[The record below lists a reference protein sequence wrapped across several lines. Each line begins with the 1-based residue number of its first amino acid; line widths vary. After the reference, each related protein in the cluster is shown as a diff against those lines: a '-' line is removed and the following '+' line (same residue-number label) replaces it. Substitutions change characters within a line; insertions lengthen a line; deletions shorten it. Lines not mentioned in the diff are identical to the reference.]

1 MTVSAIRRSLKVK
14 IFLVFY
20 RFIWLLCMPVVLCYL
35 VYRSKHEPAYA
46 QKLLERF
53 GIGRT
58 RKGSWVWIHAVS
70 LGEFRSAI
78 PLVDKLVER
87 GERVIITHFTPA
99 GRAASEKYYADHI
112 SSGRVLVHWVPFDYR
127 LAFKRFFGRFKIKY
141 GLVMEVEFWPG
152 MISSARAL
160 NVPLF
165 LCNGQYPNKSFERD
179 SRRRFSSR
187 DIVPLFSG
195 VMVKSHRMAVPFQK
209 LGVNKI
215 TVTGEMRFDQPL
227 NENQVAAG
235 RRFKKII
242 SHRPVVTIASAVKGE
257 EDLFFEAAMKLV
269 QRKPLAIIVY
279 VPRKPEEFE
288 AIASY
293 LRLRGV
299 AFQRR
304 SEILDGSLNIIDKL
318 HANFI
323 LGDSL
328 GEMNFYIS
336 LADQVVV
343 GGGYVP
349 QGSHNIIEPLLLG
362 KPTIVG
368 PNIWT
373 IEFPA
378 VDAINAGVVKLVKP
392 EDLAGELLEF
402 SNYEPTSEFVST
414 MQGSTENTLTAISK
428 FVES

>member
-112 SSGRVLVHWVPFDYR
+112 SSGCVLVHWVPFDYR

-288 AIASY
+288 TIASY

>member
-1 MTVSAIRRSLKVK
+1 MSAIRSSLKVK

-112 SSGRVLVHWVPFDYR
+112 SSGCVLVHWVPFDYR

-392 EDLAGELLEF
+392 EDLAGELLEL
-402 SNYEPTSEFVST
+402 SNYQPTSVFVST

>member
-1 MTVSAIRRSLKVK
+1 MSAIRRSLKVK

-78 PLVDKLVER
+78 PLVDKLLER

-99 GRAASEKYYADHI
+99 GRAASEKYYAAQI
-112 SSGRVLVHWVPFDYR
+112 SSGCVLVHWVPFDYR

-392 EDLAGELLEF
+392 EDLAGELLEL

>member
-1 MTVSAIRRSLKVK
+1 VSAIRRSLKVK

-112 SSGRVLVHWVPFDYR
+112 SSGCVLVHWVPFDYR

>member
-1 MTVSAIRRSLKVK
+1 MTVSGIKRSLKVT

-20 RFIWLLCMPVVLCYL
+20 RLIWLLCMPVVLCYL

-46 QKLLERF
+46 EKLLERF

-112 SSGRVLVHWVPFDYR
+112 SSGCVLVHWVPFDYR
-127 LAFKRFFGRFKIKY
+127 LAYKRFFGRFNIKY

-179 SRRRFSSR
+179 TRRYFSSR
-187 DIVPLFSG
+187 EIVPLLSG

-209 LGVNKI
+209 LGVEKI
-215 TVTGEMRFDQPL
+215 SVTGEMRFDQPL

-242 SHRPVVTIASAVKGE
+242 GHRPVVTIASAVKGE
-257 EDLFFEAAMKLV
+257 EDLFIEAAMKLV
-269 QRKPLAIIVY
+269 QRNPLAIIVY

-293 LRLRGV
+293 LRLLGV

-304 SEILDGSLNIIDKL
+304 SEILDGSLNIIEKL

-343 GGGYVP
+343 GGGYMP

-378 VDAINAGVVKLVKP
+378 VEAINAGVVKLVKP
-392 EDLAGELLEF
+392 EDLAGELLEL
-402 SNYEPTSEFVST
+402 SNYEPTSEFVSI
-414 MQGSTENTLTAISK
+414 MQGCTENTIAAISK
-428 FVES
+428 YVGS

>member
-1 MTVSAIRRSLKVK
+1 MD
-14 IFLVFY
+14 
-20 RFIWLLCMPVVLCYL
+20 
-35 VYRSKHEPAYA
+35 
-46 QKLLERF
+46 KLL
-53 GIGRT
+53 
-58 RKGSWVWIHAVS
+58 
-70 LGEFRSAI
+70 
-78 PLVDKLVER
+78 ER

-99 GRAASEKYYADHI
+99 GRAASEKYYAAQI
-112 SSGRVLVHWVPFDYR
+112 SSGCVLVHWVPFDYR
-127 LAFKRFFGRFKIKY
+127 LAFKRFFSNFKIKY

-152 MISSARAL
+152 MISSARAF

-179 SRRRFSSR
+179 TRRYFSSR
-187 DIVPLFSG
+187 DIVPLLSG
-195 VMVKSHRMAVPFQK
+195 VLVKSHQMAVPFQK
-209 LGVNKI
+209 LGVKKI
-215 TVTGEMRFDQPL
+215 SVTGEMRFDQPL
-227 NENQVAAG
+227 NENQVVAG
-235 RRFKKII
+235 IRLKEII

-257 EDLFFEAAMKLV
+257 ENLFFEAAMKLV
-269 QRKPLAIIVY
+269 QRNPLAIIVY

-288 AIASY
+288 TIAGHLKS
-293 LRLRGV
+293 LGV

-304 SEILDGSLNIIDKL
+304 SEILDGSLNLIEKL

-343 GGGYVP
+343 GGGYVK
-349 QGSHNIIEPLLLG
+349 QGSHNIIEPILLD

-378 VDAINAGVVKLVKP
+378 VEAINAGVVKLVKP
-392 EDLAGELLEF
+392 KDLAGELLEL
-402 SNYEPTSEFVST
+402 SNYQPASEFVSK

>member
-1 MTVSAIRRSLKVK
+1 MTVSAIRRSLKVE

>member
-1 MTVSAIRRSLKVK
+1 MSAIRRSLKVK

-112 SSGRVLVHWVPFDYR
+112 SSGCVLVHWVPFDYR

>member
-112 SSGRVLVHWVPFDYR
+112 SSGCVLVHWVPFDYR

>member
-112 SSGRVLVHWVPFDYR
+112 SSGCVLVHWVPFDYR

-343 GGGYVP
+343 GGGYVR

-392 EDLAGELLEF
+392 EDLAGELLEL

>member
-1 MTVSAIRRSLKVK
+1 MSVSRNSIKLV
-14 IFLVFY
+14 IFLAFY
-20 RFIWLLCMPVVLCYL
+20 RFIWFSCMPLVLCFL
-35 VYRSKHEPAYA
+35 VYRAKDEPAYA
-46 QKLLERF
+46 RNLLERF
-53 GIGRT
+53 GMGQS
-58 RKGSWVWIHAVS
+58 RKGAWVWIHAVS

-99 GRAASEKYYADHI
+99 GRAASEEYYAAHI
-112 SSGRVLVHWVPFDYR
+112 SSGCVLVHWVPFDYR
-127 LAFKRFFGRFKIKY
+127 LAFKRFFSRFQIKY

-165 LCNGQYPNKSFERD
+165 LCNGQYPNRSFERD
-179 SRRRFSSR
+179 SRKHFSSR

-195 VMVKSHRMAVPFQK
+195 VMVKSHGMAVPFQK
-209 LGVNKI
+209 LGVRNI
-215 TVTGEMRFDQPL
+215 SVTGEMRFDQPL
-227 NENQVAAG
+227 NKNQVAAG
-235 RRFKKII
+235 LRFKKTI
-242 SHRPVVTIASAVKGE
+242 SDRPVVTISSAVKGE
-257 EDLFFEAAMKLV
+257 EKLFFEATMKLL
-269 QRKPLAIIVY
+269 QRNPLATIVY

-288 AIASY
+288 AVASY
-293 LRLRGV
+293 LKSRGI

-304 SEILDGSLNIIDKL
+304 SEILDSSFNLIETL
-318 HANFI
+318 RTNFI

-343 GGGYVP
+343 GGGYVQ
-349 QGSHNIIEPLLLG
+349 QGSHNIIEPLLLD

-378 VDAINAGVVKLVKP
+378 IEAINEGVVKLVTP
-392 EDLAGELLEF
+392 EHLADELLDL
-402 SNYEPTSEFVST
+402 SNYQPASAFVSN
-414 MQGSTENTLTAISK
+414 MQGSVEKTLTTISK
-428 FVES
+428 FVEA

>member
-112 SSGRVLVHWVPFDYR
+112 SSGCVFVLCVPFDYR

-288 AIASY
+288 TIASY

-392 EDLAGELLEF
+392 EDLAGELLEL

>member
-112 SSGRVLVHWVPFDYR
+112 SSGCVLVHWVPFDYR

-215 TVTGEMRFDQPL
+215 AVTGEMRFDQPL

-242 SHRPVVTIASAVKGE
+242 SHRPVVTFASAVKGE

-392 EDLAGELLEF
+392 EDLAGELLEL

>member
-1 MTVSAIRRSLKVK
+1 MSAIRRSLKVK

-112 SSGRVLVHWVPFDYR
+112 SSGCVLVHWVPFDYR

-402 SNYEPTSEFVST
+402 SDYEPTSEFVST

>member
-1 MTVSAIRRSLKVK
+1 MSTIRSSAKVI

-20 RFIWLLCMPVVLCYL
+20 RFIWFLFMPLVLCFL
-35 VYRSKHEPAYA
+35 VYRSKQEPAYA
-46 QKLLERF
+46 EKLLERY
-53 GIGRT
+53 GIGQT

-78 PLVDKLVER
+78 PLVDKLLER

-99 GRAASEKYYADHI
+99 GRAASEKYYAAQI
-112 SSGRVLVHWVPFDYR
+112 SSGCVLVHWVPFDYR
-127 LAFKRFFGRFKIKY
+127 LAFKRFFSNFKIKY

-152 MISSARAL
+152 MLSSARAF

-179 SRRRFSSR
+179 TRRYFSSR
-187 DIVPLFSG
+187 DIVPLLSG
-195 VMVKSHRMAVPFQK
+195 VLVKSHRMAVPFQK
-209 LGVNKI
+209 LGVKKI
-215 TVTGEMRFDQPL
+215 SVTGEMRFDQPL
-227 NENQVAAG
+227 NENQVVAG
-235 RRFKKII
+235 IRLKEII

-257 EDLFFEAAMKLV
+257 ENLFFEAAMKLV
-269 QRKPLAIIVY
+269 QRNPLAIIVY

-288 AIASY
+288 TIAGHLKS
-293 LRLRGV
+293 LGV

-304 SEILDGSLNIIDKL
+304 SEILDGSLNLIEKL

-349 QGSHNIIEPLLLG
+349 QGSHNIIEPLLLD

-378 VDAINAGVVKLVKP
+378 VEAINAGVVKLVKP
-392 EDLAGELLEF
+392 KDLAGELLEL
-402 SNYEPTSEFVST
+402 SNYQPTSEFVSK

>member
-269 QRKPLAIIVY
+269 QRKPLAIIVLL
-279 VPRKPEEFE
+279 PRKPEEFE

-392 EDLAGELLEF
+392 EDLAGELLEL

>member
-1 MTVSAIRRSLKVK
+1 VSAIRRSLKVK

-112 SSGRVLVHWVPFDYR
+112 SSGCVLVHWVPFDYR

-187 DIVPLFSG
+187 DIVPLFSR

-392 EDLAGELLEF
+392 EDLAGELLEL
-402 SNYEPTSEFVST
+402 SNYQPTSEFVST

>member
-1 MTVSAIRRSLKVK
+1 
-14 IFLVFY
+14 
-20 RFIWLLCMPVVLCYL
+20 MPLVLCFL
-35 VYRSKHEPAYA
+35 VYRSKQEPAYA
-46 QKLLERF
+46 EKLLERY
-53 GIGRT
+53 GIGQT

-78 PLVDKLVER
+78 PLVDKLLER

-99 GRAASEKYYADHI
+99 GRAASEKYYAAQI
-112 SSGRVLVHWVPFDYR
+112 SSGCVLVHWVPFDYR
-127 LAFKRFFGRFKIKY
+127 LAFKRFFSNFKIKY

-152 MISSARAL
+152 MLSSARAF

-179 SRRRFSSR
+179 TRRYFSSR
-187 DIVPLFSG
+187 DIVPLLSG
-195 VMVKSHRMAVPFQK
+195 VLVKSHRMAVPFQK
-209 LGVNKI
+209 LGVKKI
-215 TVTGEMRFDQPL
+215 SVTGEMRFDQPL
-227 NENQVAAG
+227 NENQVVAG
-235 RRFKKII
+235 IRLKEII

-257 EDLFFEAAMKLV
+257 ENLFFEAAMKLV
-269 QRKPLAIIVY
+269 QRNHLAIIVY

-288 AIASY
+288 TIAGHFKS
-293 LRLRGV
+293 LGV

-304 SEILDGSLNIIDKL
+304 SEILDGSLNLIEKL

-343 GGGYVP
+343 GGGYVK
-349 QGSHNIIEPLLLG
+349 QGSHNIIEPILLD

-378 VDAINAGVVKLVKP
+378 VEAINAGVVKLVKP
-392 EDLAGELLEF
+392 KDLAGELLEL
-402 SNYEPTSEFVST
+402 SNYQPTSEFVSK

>member
-112 SSGRVLVHWVPFDYR
+112 ASGCVLVHWVPFDYR
-127 LAFKRFFGRFKIKY
+127 LAVKRFFGRFKIKY

-209 LGVNKI
+209 LGVDKI

-373 IEFPA
+373 IEFPV

-392 EDLAGELLEF
+392 EDLAGELLEL

>member
-1 MTVSAIRRSLKVK
+1 MSAIRRSLKVE

-112 SSGRVLVHWVPFDYR
+112 SSGCVLVHWVPFDYR

>member
-20 RFIWLLCMPVVLCYL
+20 RFMWLLCMPVVLCYL

-112 SSGRVLVHWVPFDYR
+112 SSGCVLVHWVPFDYR

-293 LRLRGV
+293 LRLHGV

-392 EDLAGELLEF
+392 EELAGELLEL

>member
-112 SSGRVLVHWVPFDYR
+112 SSGCVLVHWVPFDYR

-215 TVTGEMRFDQPL
+215 KVTGEMRFDQPL

-392 EDLAGELLEF
+392 EDLAGELLEL

>member
-35 VYRSKHEPAYA
+35 MYRSKHEPAYA

-78 PLVDKLVER
+78 PLVDKLLER

-99 GRAASEKYYADHI
+99 GRAASEKYYAAQI
-112 SSGRVLVHWVPFDYR
+112 SSGCVLVHWVPFDYR

-392 EDLAGELLEF
+392 EDLAGELLEL

>member
-78 PLVDKLVER
+78 PLVDKLLER

-99 GRAASEKYYADHI
+99 GRAASEKYYAAQI
-112 SSGRVLVHWVPFDYR
+112 SSGCVLVHWVPFDYR

-304 SEILDGSLNIIDKL
+304 SEILDGSLNIIEKL

>member
-1 MTVSAIRRSLKVK
+1 VSISKSSIKVI
-14 IFLVFY
+14 IFLTFY
-20 RFIWLLCMPVVLCYL
+20 RFIWFLCVPLVLCFL
-35 VYRSKHEPAYA
+35 VYRSRHEPAYA
-46 QKLLERF
+46 EKLLERF

-58 RKGSWVWIHAVS
+58 QKGSWVWIHAVS

-99 GRAASEKYYADHI
+99 GRAASEKYYAAHI
-112 SSGRVLVHWVPFDYR
+112 SSGCVVVHWVPFDYR
-127 LAFKRFFGRFKIKY
+127 LAFKRFFSRFKIKY
-141 GLVMEVEFWPG
+141 GLVMEIEFWPG

-165 LCNGQYPNKSFERD
+165 LCNGQYPTKSFERD
-179 SRRRFSSR
+179 SRRYFSSR

-209 LGVNKI
+209 LGVKNI
-215 TVTGEMRFDQPL
+215 SITGEMRFDQPI
-227 NENQVAAG
+227 NENQVASG
-235 RRFKKII
+235 IRLKKII

-257 EDLFFEAAMKLV
+257 EALFLEAATELV
-269 QRKPLAIIVY
+269 QRNPLAIIVY

-293 LRLRGV
+293 FKSLGV

-304 SEILDGSLNIIDKL
+304 SEILDSSLNIIQKL

-336 LADQVVV
+336 LADHVVV
-343 GGGYVP
+343 GGGYVQ
-349 QGSHNIIEPLLLG
+349 QGSHNIIEPLLLD

-378 VDAINAGVVKLVKP
+378 VEAINAGVVKLVKP
-392 EDLAGELLEF
+392 ENLAGELLEL
-402 SNYEPTSEFVST
+402 SNYQPASEFVSK
-414 MQGSTENTLTAISK
+414 MQGSAENTLAAISK
-428 FVES
+428 FVEA

>member
-288 AIASY
+288 TIASY

-343 GGGYVP
+343 GGGYVK
-349 QGSHNIIEPLLLG
+349 QGSHNIIEPILLD

-378 VDAINAGVVKLVKP
+378 VEAINAGVVKLVKP
-392 EDLAGELLEF
+392 KDLAGELLEL
-402 SNYEPTSEFVST
+402 SNYQPTSEFVSK

>member
-20 RFIWLLCMPVVLCYL
+20 RFIWLVCMPVVLCYL

-215 TVTGEMRFDQPL
+215 AVTGEMRFDQPL

-288 AIASY
+288 TIASY

-392 EDLAGELLEF
+392 EDLAGELLEL

>member
-1 MTVSAIRRSLKVK
+1 MSAIRRSLKVK

-20 RFIWLLCMPVVLCYL
+20 RLIWLLCMPVVLCYL
-35 VYRSKHEPAYA
+35 MYRSKHEPAYA

-112 SSGRVLVHWVPFDYR
+112 SSGYVLVHWVPFDYR

-215 TVTGEMRFDQPL
+215 AVTGEMRFDQPL

-257 EDLFFEAAMKLV
+257 EELFFEAAMKLV

-288 AIASY
+288 TIAGHFKS
-293 LRLRGV
+293 LGV

-343 GGGYVP
+343 GGGYVK
-349 QGSHNIIEPLLLG
+349 QGSHNIIEPILLD

-378 VDAINAGVVKLVKP
+378 VEAINAGVVKLVKP
-392 EDLAGELLEF
+392 KDLAGELLEL
-402 SNYEPTSEFVST
+402 SNYQPTSEFVSK

>member
-112 SSGRVLVHWVPFDYR
+112 SSGCVLVHWVPFDYR

-215 TVTGEMRFDQPL
+215 AVTGEMRFDQPL

-336 LADQVVV
+336 FADQVVV

-392 EDLAGELLEF
+392 EDLAGELLEL

>member
-1 MTVSAIRRSLKVK
+1 MSAIRRSLKVK

-112 SSGRVLVHWVPFDYR
+112 SSGCVLVHWVPFDYR

-288 AIASY
+288 TIASY

>member
-112 SSGRVLVHWVPFDYR
+112 SSGCVLVHWVPFDYR

-209 LGVNKI
+209 LGVTKV

-304 SEILDGSLNIIDKL
+304 SEILDGSLNIIEKL

>member
-1 MTVSAIRRSLKVK
+1 MTVSAIRRSLKVE

-112 SSGRVLVHWVPFDYR
+112 SSGCVLVHWVPFDYR

>member
-1 MTVSAIRRSLKVK
+1 
-14 IFLVFY
+14 
-20 RFIWLLCMPVVLCYL
+20 MPLVLCFL
-35 VYRSKHEPAYA
+35 VYRSKQEPAYA
-46 QKLLERF
+46 EKLLERY
-53 GIGRT
+53 GIGQT

-78 PLVDKLVER
+78 PLVDKLLER

-99 GRAASEKYYADHI
+99 GRAASEKYYAAQI
-112 SSGRVLVHWVPFDYR
+112 SSGCVLVHWVPFDYR

-288 AIASY
+288 TIAGHLKS
-293 LRLRGV
+293 LGV

-304 SEILDGSLNIIDKL
+304 SEILDGSLNLIEKL

-343 GGGYVP
+343 GGGYVK
-349 QGSHNIIEPLLLG
+349 QGSHNIIEPILLD

-392 EDLAGELLEF
+392 EDLAGELLEL

>member
-1 MTVSAIRRSLKVK
+1 
-14 IFLVFY
+14 
-20 RFIWLLCMPVVLCYL
+20 MPLVLCFL
-35 VYRSKHEPAYA
+35 VYRSKQEPAYA
-46 QKLLERF
+46 EKLLERY
-53 GIGRT
+53 GIGQT

-78 PLVDKLVER
+78 PLVDKLLER

-99 GRAASEKYYADHI
+99 GRAASEKYYAAQI
-112 SSGRVLVHWVPFDYR
+112 SSGCVLVHWVPFDYR
-127 LAFKRFFGRFKIKY
+127 LAFKRFFSNFKIKY

-152 MISSARAL
+152 MISSARAF

-179 SRRRFSSR
+179 TRRYFSSR
-187 DIVPLFSG
+187 DIVPLLSG
-195 VMVKSHRMAVPFQK
+195 VLVKSHQMAVPFQK
-209 LGVNKI
+209 LGVKKI
-215 TVTGEMRFDQPL
+215 SVTGEMRFDQPL
-227 NENQVAAG
+227 NENQVVAG
-235 RRFKKII
+235 IRLKEII

-257 EDLFFEAAMKLV
+257 ENLFFEAAMKLV
-269 QRKPLAIIVY
+269 QRNPLAIIVY

-288 AIASY
+288 TIAGHLKS
-293 LRLRGV
+293 LGV

-304 SEILDGSLNIIDKL
+304 SEILDGSLNLIEKL

-343 GGGYVP
+343 GGGYVK
-349 QGSHNIIEPLLLG
+349 QGSHNIIEPILLD

-378 VDAINAGVVKLVKP
+378 VEAINAGVVKLIKP
-392 EDLAGELLEF
+392 KDLAGELLEL
-402 SNYEPTSEFVST
+402 SNYQPASEFVSK